1 MLALEAPLAKLT
13 VAAGVVAAV
22 AAFAPH
28 RQHHRHHHHRDV
40 HKLVLHTVS
49 QADAIYVTAFDDDY
63 RYEKLD
69 PQHLMVMQYEIRA
82 VVYGCLWQGTET
94 LMPNGDHYDYTYED
108 HIIRYG
114 DDCTPTRP
122 TPRSGTVTIE

>member
-1 MLALEAPLAKLT
+1 MLALQAPLAKLT

-40 HKLVLHTVS
+40 HKLVLHTHS
-49 QADAIYVTAFDDDY
+49 RCDAIYVSAFDDDY
-63 RYEKLD
+63 RYEAFD
-69 PQHLMVMQYEIRA
+69 AEHLKAMQYEITA
-82 VVYGCLWQGTET
+82 TVNGCLWKGTET
-94 LMPNGDHYDYTYED
+94 LIPDGDHYDYTYED

-114 DDCTPTRP
+114 DDCTPTAA
-122 TPRSGTVTIE
+122 